1 MGKLNFNEC
10 SKLFKEENFSLL
22 DNIAGDRYLKLRS
35 LSRSKYIKDLLNEFN
50 IDTNNMKVKDQL
62 FNAFNSSIST
72 LEIEEFIRKVY
83 LQERLIRKSKEKEIV
98 NELYKLKVFDW
109 GGLHQNSLEKT
120 IVNNYIKKIDNF
132 EKLEQSIDNDLQ
144 SSLRGYTLCSWY
156 NHWSSILIED
166 IFKDH
171 PRILPALGLI
181 SKVDFFI
188 DNSPYDLK
196 VTYLPEGFITEQR
209 KLHDLKSELTLLK
222 AEAKNNSIPID
233 PKLNNSQQ
241 ITELWT
247 KLEEFSKNNT
257 QIIELKLFR
266 MKIINN
272 IKENPNELIKWLY
285 ENQGIRRFDASNRFF
300 IVLVNTSN
308 FFEGWKMKRA
318 IPLIKE
324 KTASLLDMNKEI
336 GRDIEFN
343 WDTDNRDSQL
353 HSLSTKIDDI
363 GLKLGEQTA
372 VWAKNRKDLD
382 DIKINFL
389 NKIRSYDSIS

>member
-22 DNIAGDRYLKLRS
+22 DNIDGDRYLKLRS

-247 KLEEFSKNNT
+247 KLEEFSKNNS

-266 MKIINN
+266 IKIINN
-272 IKENPNELIKWLY
+272 IKENPDELIKWLY

-343 WDTDNRDSQL
+343 WED
-353 HSLSTKIDDI
+353 KIF
-363 GLKLGEQTA
+363 K
-372 VWAKNRKDLD
+372 VKSDL
-382 DIKINFL
+382 L
-389 NKIRSYDSIS
+389 LISN